1 MLGSIPS
8 GSTLRRETCA
18 VLARKVDQNVRVQNL
33 ALCLDDDT
41 CFANLCSD
49 KRCSH
54 CREIFGYKLLSH
66 NEVSYTDLCE
76 SMNHKLRRLSQ
87 SQRRSQHSL
96 NSSTELLPGQS
107 YCNSI
112 FFPRNRRRTIFSMD
126 KSGKKMASPAYK
138 PPFPPTSSLIARED
152 LVLPAAFNDLSPLA
166 RELHP
171 LRFEHRDELHRFL
184 CAFFDLSRFNAI
196 RKMLWLIAVHGA
208 PRSLY
213 YQKFL
218 GREIVIAEELG
229 LHLVWAKSRIFIKP
243 LPDFLLNYDFWE
255 DYISCEPQLH
265 RAACGLLYSYCG
277 LIRFGHDLQ
286 VAQQCHLVNVNLDY
300 RAWTEFARTVL
311 PNLNPEDSNTMD
323 TRFQYGELRLNRLD
337 TIYRYS
343 PYKLSISSILQGFPH
358 ALTES
363 YVPYMEQYNNAV
375 SAFGIIVIVLS
386 AFNLSLSA
394 RSKSPDLDL
403 QQAAYG
409 FAIFAMILCAALIAV
424 FIVVPLISSLA
435 TIYGSI
441 ATHKRLAKRRED
453 EELSRS
459 A

>member
-1 MLGSIPS
+1 M
-8 GSTLRRETCA
+8 
-18 VLARKVDQNVRVQNL
+18 
-33 ALCLDDDT
+33 DD
-41 CFANLCSD
+41 
-49 KRCSH
+49 
-54 CREIFGYKLLSH
+54 FGNKIS
-66 NEVSYTDLCE
+66 
-76 SMNHKLRRLSQ
+76 
-87 SQRRSQHSL
+87 
-96 NSSTELLPGQS
+96 
-107 YCNSI
+107 
-112 FFPRNRRRTIFSMD
+112 
-126 KSGKKMASPAYK
+126 SPAYK

-166 RELHP
+166 RELQP
-171 LRFEHRDELHRFL
+171 LRPDHTNEVHRFL

-218 GREIVIAEELG
+218 RREIVIAEELD

-243 LPDFLLNYDFWE
+243 LPDFLLNYEFWE
-255 DYISCEPQLH
+255 ANISSEPQLH

-277 LIRFGHDLQ
+277 LVRFGHDLQ
-286 VAQQCHLVNVNLDY
+286 VAQDCHLVNVNLDY
-300 RAWTEFARTVL
+300 RAWAEFARTIL
-311 PNLNPEDSNTMD
+311 PNLNPKDPNTMD

-337 TIYRYS
+337 TIFRYS
-343 PYKLSISSILQGFPH
+343 PRDFSVSSIFRGFPH

-375 SAFGIIVIVLS
+375 SAFGVIVIVLS

-394 RSKSPDLDL
+394 RPKGPDPDL

-409 FAIFAMILCAALIAV
+409 FALFAMILCAVLIGL
-424 FIVVPLISSLA
+424 FIVLPLIHSLA

-441 ATHKRLAKRRED
+441 AIRRRHAKRRED
-453 EELSRS
+453 EELSSS

>member
-1 MLGSIPS
+1 
-8 GSTLRRETCA
+8 
-18 VLARKVDQNVRVQNL
+18 
-33 ALCLDDDT
+33 
-41 CFANLCSD
+41 
-49 KRCSH
+49 
-54 CREIFGYKLLSH
+54 
-66 NEVSYTDLCE
+66 
-76 SMNHKLRRLSQ
+76 
-87 SQRRSQHSL
+87 
-96 NSSTELLPGQS
+96 
-107 YCNSI
+107 
-112 FFPRNRRRTIFSMD
+112 MD
-126 KSGKKMASPAYK
+126 KFGKKIASPAYK

-152 LVLPAAFNDLSPLA
+152 LVLPAAFTDLSPLA
-166 RELHP
+166 RELQP
-171 LRFEHRDELHRFL
+171 LRFEHRNEVHRFL

-218 GREIVIAEELG
+218 RREIVITEELD

-255 DYISCEPQLH
+255 AYISCEPQLH

-286 VAQQCHLVNVNLDY
+286 VAQECHLVNVDLDY
-300 RAWTEFARTVL
+300 RTWTEFGRTVL
-311 PNLNPEDSNTMD
+311 PNLNPKDSNTMD

-343 PYKLSISSILQGFPH
+343 PHKFSVSSILQGFPH

-363 YVPYMEQYNNAV
+363 YVPYMDQYNNAV
-375 SAFGIIVIVLS
+375 SAFGVIVIILS

-394 RSKSPDLDL
+394 HSKSPDLDL

-409 FAIFAMILCAALIAV
+409 FALFTMILCAALIGL
-424 FIVVPLISSLA
+424 FIVLPLISLLA

-441 ATHKRLAKRRED
+441 LTRKRLAKIRED
-453 EELSRS
+453 EELPRS